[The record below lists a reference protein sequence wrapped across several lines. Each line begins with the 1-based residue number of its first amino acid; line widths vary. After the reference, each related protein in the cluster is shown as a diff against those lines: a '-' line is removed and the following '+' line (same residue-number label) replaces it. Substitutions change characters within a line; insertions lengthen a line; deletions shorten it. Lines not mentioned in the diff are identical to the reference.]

1 MNFDNPVY
9 RKSTGETE
17 EDEIHIGRSEGLAAH
32 HHHHHPYPV
41 PVVGTATCPPFIAL
55 PLGGAVTDPSPHWY
69 AEPPAVAGAK

>member
-17 EDEIHIGRSEGLAAH
+17 EDEIHIGRSEGLAT
-32 HHHHHPYPV
+32 HHHPYPV

-55 PLGGAVTDPSPHWY
+55 PLGGAVTDPVPHWY
-69 AEPPAVAGAK
+69 TEPPTIATAK